1 MAKPSVL
8 MLYNEPLL
16 PKDHPDAASEHT
28 VVEIAEDMVR
38 ILSEEGFRV
47 MPLQLGTDP
56 AVLWTELKKLKPDVV
71 FNLFEGNLDNTETES
86 FVAGLLDW
94 SGIPYTGSPFP
105 ALSLARAKHTAK
117 YLFQGAGLPT
127 ADFQIV
133 QELPGPV
140 VRLDYPVIVKPA
152 TQDASIG
159 VDQESVCTNERQ
171 LAERVELI
179 FTTYG
184 PPVLIE
190 EYIPGR
196 EFNVALIELPSLQAL
211 APMEITMPEEKPG
224 SWPIYTYGGKWN
236 VGSTDYEATRSR
248 FPTDLSAANVEDLY
262 RIALSAYH
270 LLGCRDYARI
280 DFRMKP
286 NGDVYL
292 LEVNP
297 NPDISTE
304 DLSACLALAGL
315 SRTEFIV
322 RLVNQALSRRHTPKP
337 TFAPVRSDASTTR

>member
-1 MAKPSVL
+1 MAKPLVL
-8 MLYNEPLL
+8 MLFNQPLL

-28 VVEIAEDMVR
+28 VVEIAEDMIK
-38 ILSEEGFRV
+38 ILTEEGFRV
-47 MPLQLGTDP
+47 APLQLGTDP
-56 AVLWTELKKLKPDVV
+56 SVLWTELKKGKPDVV

-105 ALSLARAKHTAK
+105 TLSLARAKHTAK

-133 QELPGPV
+133 QELPAPV
-140 VRLDYPVIVKPA
+140 CTLEFPVIVKPA

-159 VDQESVCTNERQ
+159 VDQQSVCTNQRQ
-171 LAERVELI
+171 LAERVEYI

-196 EFNVALIELPSLQAL
+196 EFNVALIELPNLQAL
-211 APMEITMPEEKPG
+211 TPMEIALPEEKPG
-224 SWPIYTYGGKWN
+224 SWSIYTYGGKWN

-248 FPTDLSAANVEDLY
+248 FPTDLSAATVGKLH
-262 RIALSAYH
+262 RIALNAYR

-286 NGDVYL
+286 NGKVYL

-304 DLSACLALAGL
+304 DLTACLGSAGL
-315 SRTEFIV
+315 SHTEFIV
-322 RLVNQALSRRHTPKP
+322 RLVKQALSRRNTPKP
-337 TFAPVRSDASTTR
+337 TFVPARQVSLT